1 MVLYQTKI
9 ITEQQ
14 GAIMAAQGPDKPR
27 ILVTRK
33 MMPDV
38 ERRIA
43 TLFDVT
49 LNPDDRQMGRDEI
62 LDKASRHDGLL
73 LTSFD
78 KLGPAFI
85 PALPPSI
92 RIIATHSVGHDHLS
106 IPQAEAR
113 GIAVTNTP
121 GVLTD
126 ATADIALLLMLGAAR
141 GASWG
146 DRMVRENRWGE
157 TTLLTPMGHDVS
169 GRRLGILGMGRIGQA
184 VARRARAF
192 GMTIH
197 YHARRPVAAED
208 ALGATYH
215 ARFADMLPQCDV
227 LSINCASTTETR
239 GMVNAGA
246 LALLPEGAIVVNTAR
261 GDIVDDDALIAV
273 LASGRLAAAGLDV
286 FRGEPQIDPRYRTLE
301 NVFLLPHIGSAT
313 PGTRSAMG
321 HKCIDNLVHF
331 FNGERPMDLLTRG

>member
-1 MVLYQTKI
+1 
-9 ITEQQ
+9 
-14 GAIMAAQGPDKPR
+14 MAQAGPEKPR

-43 TLFDVT
+43 TLFQAT
-49 LNPDDRQMGRDEI
+49 LNPDDRPMPKDEI
-62 LDKASRHDGLL
+62 LYKAAHHDGLL

-78 KLGPAFI
+78 KLGREFI
-85 PALPPSI
+85 PSLPPSI
-92 RIIATHSVGHDHLS
+92 RIIATHSVGYDHLS
-106 IPQAEAR
+106 IPQAEAK

-157 TTLLTPMGHDVS
+157 TTLLTPLGHDMS
-169 GRRLGILGMGRIGQA
+169 GQRLGILGMGRIGQA
-184 VARRARAF
+184 VAKRARAF
-192 GMTIH
+192 GMGIH
-197 YHARRPVAAED
+197 YHSRSAVAAED
-208 ALGATYH
+208 GLGATFH
-215 ARFADMLPQCDV
+215 ASFADMLPHCDF
-227 LSINCASTTETR
+227 LSINCASTPDTR
-239 GMVNAGA
+239 GMVNAPA
-246 LALLPEGAIVVNTAR
+246 LALLPKGAIVINTAR
-261 GDIVDDDALIAV
+261 GDILDDDALIAA
-273 LASGRLAAAGLDV
+273 LSSGHLAAAGLDV
-286 FRGEPQIDPRYRTLE
+286 FKGEPNIDPRYRSLE

-321 HKCIDNLVHF
+321 HKCIDNLARF
-331 FNGERPMDLLTRG
+331 FAGERPTDLLTKG

>member
-1 MVLYQTKI
+1 
-9 ITEQQ
+9 
-14 GAIMAAQGPDKPR
+14 MAPR

-43 TLFDVT
+43 ADFRAS
-49 LNPDDRQMGRDEI
+49 LNPDDRPMTREEI
-62 LDKASRHDGLL
+62 LARAADHDAIL

-78 KLGPAFI
+78 KLGPEFI
-85 PALPPSI
+85 PALPASI
-92 RIIATHSVGHDHLS
+92 RIIATHSVGYDHLS
-106 IPQAEAR
+106 IPQARAK

-126 ATADIALLLMLGAAR
+126 ATADIAMLLVLGAAR

-157 TTLLTPMGHDVS
+157 TTLLTPMGLDVS

-184 VARRARAF
+184 VARRARGF
-192 GMTIH
+192 GMAIH
-197 YHARRPVAAED
+197 YHSRHPVAEED
-208 ALGATYH
+208 AQGARYH
-215 ARFADMLPQCDV
+215 ARFADLLPHCDF
-227 LSINCASTTETR
+227 LSINCASTPETR
-239 GMVNAGA
+239 GMVNAEA
-246 LALLPEGAIVVNTAR
+246 LAKLPAGAILVNTAR
-261 GDIVDDDALIAV
+261 GDIVEDDAVIGALT
-273 LASGRLAAAGLDV
+273 SGRLAAAGLDV
-286 FRGEPQIDPRYRTLE
+286 FRGEPKIDPRYRTLE

-321 HKCIDNLVHF
+321 HKCIDNLAQF
-331 FNGERPMDLLTRG
+331 FRGERPADLLT

>member
-1 MVLYQTKI
+1 
-9 ITEQQ
+9 
-14 GAIMAAQGPDKPR
+14 MAAAGPERPR

-38 ERRIA
+38 EKRISE
-43 TLFDVT
+43 LFRAT
-49 LNPDDRQMGRDEI
+49 LNPDDRPMTRDEI
-62 LDKASRHDGLL
+62 LDKARSHDGLL

-78 KLGPAFI
+78 KLGPEFI
-85 PALPPSI
+85 PALPETI
-92 RIIATHSVGHDHLS
+92 RIIATHSVGYDHLS
-106 IPQAEAR
+106 IPQAEAK

-157 TTLLTPMGHDVS
+157 TTLLTPMGYDVS
-169 GRRLGILGMGRIGQA
+169 GQRLGILGMGRIGQA

-192 GMTIH
+192 GMAIH
-197 YHARRPVAAED
+197 YHARHRVAAEN

-215 ARFADMLPQCDV
+215 SRFEDMLPQIDF
-227 LSINCASTTETR
+227 LSINCASTPETR
-239 GMVNAGA
+239 GMVNAAA
-246 LALLPEGAIVVNTAR
+246 LARLPKGAIVVNTAR
-261 GDIVDDDALIAV
+261 GDIVDDDALIAA
-273 LASGRLAAAGLDV
+273 LGSGKLAAAGLDV
-286 FRGEPQIDPRYRTLE
+286 FKGEPRIDPRYRNLD

-321 HKCIDNLVHF
+321 HKCIDNLVQF
-331 FNGERPMDLLTRG
+331 FAGERPMDLLTR